1 MEHYHK
7 KSSLESINSAME
19 RKFGETLRYKN
30 YIAQVNELLAKIL
43 AII

>member
-7 KSSLESINSAME
+7 RSSLESINSAMK

-30 YIAQVNELLAKIL
+30 CIAQVNELLAKML